1 MQQNPW
7 KLHKPKRKYDEP
19 FHLTT
24 AEGELIVGK
33 FTDPDSPDQPY
44 GHVLEAS
51 GAGDMDY
58 RWVFNRVLDQVTR
71 SIILKGLKIDPE
83 FRKQFMKPDDLVF
96 LDMNVIAEAVQAAF
110 GDHRILEPG
119 TAEPATHSWEQ
130 ETSVV
135 LTEKPPKP
143 FMDFLKKC
151 PLMKVTKAKGGF
163 HLRVTAAH
171 GHASEA
177 NKVFLTVLSDFTKG
191 ALLDPKAYKYA
202 RKEIS
207 TMPTKPT
214 LAQVTKPKPNTD
226 LEESIAL
233 INASHKDTATD
244 LIGKLKVGRD
254 EFTAMRGEALKAK
267 MAPEELHRIHGKFRV
282 GTKYETKRGVSQ
294 ASQCMRWRLRGLSL
308 EQAILK
314 VDLEAKSNEFFAE
327 RAASLSSFK

>member
-1 MQQNPW
+1 MQRDPW
-7 KLHKPKRKYDEP
+7 KLHKRKRQYDET

-24 AEGELIVGK
+24 TEGELIVGK

-51 GAGDMDY
+51 GAGDQDY
-58 RWVFNRVLDQVTR
+58 RWVFNRVLNELTR
-71 SIILKGLKIDPE
+71 SIILKGLKTDPE
-83 FRKQFMKPDDLVF
+83 FRKQFAKPDNLVF
-96 LDMNVIAEAVQAAF
+96 IDSKVVAEAVKAAF
-110 GDHRILEPG
+110 GDHQILDPG
-119 TAEPATHSWEQ
+119 TAEPAAHSWEQ

-135 LTEKPPKP
+135 LKEKPPKP
-143 FMDFLKKC
+143 FTDFLKKC
-151 PLMKVTKAKGGF
+151 PLMKLTKAKGGF
-163 HLRVTAAH
+163 HLRVTAAN

-177 NKVFLTVLSDFTKG
+177 NSLFLTVLSDFAKG
-191 ALLDPKAYKYA
+191 LPLDPKAYKYA

-214 LAQVTKPKPNTD
+214 LPQASKPKANTA

-254 EFTAMRGEALKAK
+254 EFTAMRADALKAK
-267 MAPEELHRIHGKFRV
+267 MDPEDLHRILGKFRV
-282 GTKYETKRGVSQ
+282 GTQYETKRCVSQ

-308 EQAILK
+308 EQAVLK
-314 VDLEAKSNEFFAE
+314 VELEAKSNEFFAE